1 MVKLLNASEEV
12 RAAQEPAGN
21 GGSIIVFRNIV
32 WGKSYLTTGPCS
44 SISLWRSALMVEAA
58 EGEEGPMEEDAD
70 GTEAE
75 TTEAA
80 AASRSASEET
90 EAEAM
95 VRWTRWYRW
104 SRRCR
109 SWLNVKKGE

>member
-1 MVKLLNASEEV
+1 MYV
-12 RAAQEPAGN
+12 
-21 GGSIIVFRNIV
+21 
-32 WGKSYLTTGPCS
+32 YLTTGPCS

-109 SWLNVKKGE
+109 SCLNVKRANRNKIKQYAFSKMRERCLVL